1 MTRFTFK
8 LCSGALVAAALVSAS
23 PAFALQE
30 GQAGVREALAQAAKG
45 PDQLRWFVQRT
56 RQIYLLDFNEI
67 MALAESNKT
76 ANIQSPTKLA
86 QSDRR

>member
-23 PAFALQE
+23 PAFALQV
-30 GQAGVREALAQAAKG
+30 GTAGVREALAQAAQG
-45 PDQLRWFVQRT
+45 PDQLRRFIWRT
-56 RQIYLLDFNEI
+56 RQIYLLNFDEI
-67 MALAESNKT
+67 IAFAESNKT
-76 ANIQSPTKLA
+76 ANIQSPTTLA